1 VIRRLYDWVLGW
13 AESRYGIYALFL
25 IAFAESSFFP
35 IPPDVLLIALALGQP
50 KQAYRFA
57 LICTVGSVTGGAF
70 GYLIGWQLME
80 TVGRPVL
87 EFYYALDKFET
98 VKSYFR
104 DYGGWIVAI
113 AGFTP
118 IPYKV
123 FTIASGTVTLSFV
136 TFLIASVL
144 GRAGRFYLVATLI
157 FFFGPPIRVFIDRHF
172 NLLTIIFTILL
183 LLGFVLI
190 GWLVG

>member
-1 VIRRLYDWVLGW
+1 MIRRLYDWVLSW

-35 IPPDVLLIALALGQP
+35 IPPDVLLIGLALGQP
-50 KQAYRFA
+50 QRAYRFA

-80 TVGRPVL
+80 TVGQPIL
-87 EFYYALDKFET
+87 EFYHAADKFAV
-98 VKSYFR
+98 VKTYFS
-104 DYGGWIVAI
+104 DYGGWMVAT

-123 FTIASGTVTLSFV
+123 FTIASGAVTLSFP
-136 TFLIASVL
+136 TFFLASVA
-144 GRAGRFYLVATLI
+144 GRAGRFYLVAALI
-157 FFFGPPIRVFIDRHF
+157 FFFGPPIKVFIDRHF
-172 NLLTIIFTILL
+172 NLLTIVFTILL

-190 GWLVG
+190 GWLG